1 MSSKYY
7 AHFLADTPELQACGE
22 YTGVVELTEPLR
34 PQRVLRELR
43 ALLARNFDLAAEDI
57 RILNWATLH

>member
-7 AHFLADTPELQACGE
+7 AHFVTETSEPLVCGE
-22 YTGVVELTEPLR
+22 YSGVVETDSPLR
-34 PQRVLRELR
+34 AQREMRDLR
-43 ALLARNFDLAAEDI
+43 ALLARNFHLPAEDI

>member
-7 AHFLADTPELQACGE
+7 AHFVTDTAEPQVAGE
-22 YTGVVELTEPLR
+22 YSGVVELESPLL
-34 PQRVLRELR
+34 PQREARQLR
-43 ALLARNFDLAAEDI
+43 ALLARNFDITAEDI

>member
-1 MSSKYY
+1 MTETSEP
-7 AHFLADTPELQACGE
+7 LVCGE
-22 YTGVVELTEPLR
+22 YSGVVEVDSPLR
-34 PQRVLRELR
+34 PSREMRQLR